1 MYYLLIAAAAGLS
14 IPADDAPISKVD
26 VSVAPD
32 STLTAYDTRRIQYK
46 ARNWSAELK
55 SDVEVYFGTF
65 DSLEACKAVR
75 AEIRTELNAEG
86 KEEAKRSGCFE
97 SKEGAVASN

>member
-1 MYYLLIAAAAGLS
+1 MYYLLIAAATGLS
-14 IPADDAPISKVD
+14 IPADNAPITKVD
-26 VSVAPD
+26 VTSAPD
-32 STLTAYDTRRIQYK
+32 SALTAYDTRRIQYK

-75 AEIRTELNAEG
+75 AEIRTELDAAG
-86 KEEAKRSGCFE
+86 KEADKRSGCFE
-97 SKEGAVASN
+97 SKDGAVASN